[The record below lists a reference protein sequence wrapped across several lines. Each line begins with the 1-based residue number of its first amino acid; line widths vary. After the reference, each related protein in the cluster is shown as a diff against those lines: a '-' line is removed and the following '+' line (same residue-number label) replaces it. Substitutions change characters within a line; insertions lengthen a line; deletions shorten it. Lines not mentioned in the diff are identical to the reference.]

1 MNPFIRYLAG
11 EYAYDQYWRNRVD
24 ARARQR
30 IMDEL
35 IQSLMTHLP
44 LEEFDA
50 TKSFAVRF
58 ERDVYNSA
66 TSKADYL
73 NKISR
78 KMLTARL
85 RILEDHET
93 IASSSTLA
101 ASVSASVPTANF
113 TPAIATTTTPA
124 HQTLAPR
131 RRILFEQESVKRK
144 LRVMEF
150 GDFCRKSKNKKAEE
164 ADSICSICLDCLKT
178 TDKIRELSRCSHVF
192 HKGCLDMWIHR
203 HRFSCPC
210 CRARL

>member
-1 MNPFIRYLAG
+1 MDGP
-11 EYAYDQYWRNRVD
+11 YWRDNVD
-24 ARARQR
+24 ARGRQM
-30 IMDEL
+30 ITDKL
-35 IQSLMTHLP
+35 IQSLMTDLP
-44 LEEFDA
+44 PEEFDA
-50 TKSFAVRF
+50 TNSFALRF

-66 TSKADYL
+66 TSMSDYL
-73 NKISR
+73 YKIIR

-85 RILEDHET
+85 PIEVHET
-93 IASSSTLA
+93 IFASSSTLP
-101 ASVSASVPTANF
+101 ASVPTSNF
-113 TPAIATTTTPA
+113 TPSISTTTTPA

-150 GDFCRKSKNKKAEE
+150 GDFCRKSKKMKVEE

-192 HKGCLDMWIHR
+192 HKGCLDMWIDR